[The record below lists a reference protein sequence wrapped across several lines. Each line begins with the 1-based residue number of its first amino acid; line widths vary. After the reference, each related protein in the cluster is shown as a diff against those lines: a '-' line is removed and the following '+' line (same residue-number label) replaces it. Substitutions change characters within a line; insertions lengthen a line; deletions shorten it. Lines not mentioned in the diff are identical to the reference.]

1 MSINPDRPRPDSA
14 PSDARMS
21 VDEDWTQLRALL
33 LAPEQTQLDELRER
47 LDHRL
52 IQPCE
57 ISRVLPEALAIRGE
71 RDQQLSNILTPYVE
85 NGFVAAV
92 RKSPRAIVDAIAPI
106 IGPAIR
112 QSIQQVF
119 NEMVQTLNEA
129 LEHSM
134 SAKGLRWRYEAWKTG
149 RPFGEVVLLHTLVY
163 RVEQVYLIH
172 RETGLLLHHAA
183 TGAAVVQDQHV
194 LSGMLTAI
202 QSYVRDSFGASQDQT
217 LDQFHVGDWTVRIEQ
232 GSRAYLAAV
241 VRGSPPAKLREDLR
255 DALDR
260 IHAEYANTLSAFDG
274 DAAAFHAVRPHL
286 EGCLQAHYEPPP
298 RPSALKL
305 WILGGAV
312 LLAFSWWGLMV
323 YQTHARW
330 SNLLAELRAEPG
342 IVVTVAKSTWG
353 AYHLEGLRDPLAKD
367 PSAMVSE
374 ADFDSSTVKATWSS
388 YYALEPQLV
397 STRAQ
402 SMLQPPSTVKLT
414 LEGDT
419 LVATGSAPIEW
430 ARETRR
436 LAVLVPGISQYRDE
450 GLVTISIPVLLD
462 QVNRTVIHF
471 RSGFSTIDPSERAV
485 LDAVSTTLRELDQAA
500 LQSGQRV
507 ALEVLGSSDAT
518 GSAVFNLQLSKQRAQ
533 AVLAILGEKR
543 LGDGITL
550 VTATARISDQRAA
563 TRETGSQRIVTLRAS
578 LTAPEQVLETAR
590 P

>member
-1 MSINPDRPRPDSA
+1 
-14 PSDARMS
+14 
-21 VDEDWTQLRALL
+21 
-33 LAPEQTQLDELRER
+33 
-47 LDHRL
+47 
-52 IQPCE
+52 
-57 ISRVLPEALAIRGE
+57 
-71 RDQQLSNILTPYVE
+71 
-85 NGFVAAV
+85 
-92 RKSPRAIVDAIAPI
+92 
-106 IGPAIR
+106 
-112 QSIQQVF
+112 
-119 NEMVQTLNEA
+119 
-129 LEHSM
+129 
-134 SAKGLRWRYEAWKTG
+134 
-149 RPFGEVVLLHTLVY
+149 
-163 RVEQVYLIH
+163 
-172 RETGLLLHHAA
+172 
-183 TGAAVVQDQHV
+183 
-194 LSGMLTAI
+194 
-202 QSYVRDSFGASQDQT
+202 
-217 LDQFHVGDWTVRIEQ
+217 
-232 GSRAYLAAV
+232 
-241 VRGSPPAKLREDLR
+241 
-255 DALDR
+255 
-260 IHAEYANTLSAFDG
+260 
-274 DAAAFHAVRPHL
+274 
-286 EGCLQAHYEPPP
+286 
-298 RPSALKL
+298 
-305 WILGGAV
+305 
-312 LLAFSWWGLMV
+312 
-323 YQTHARW
+323 
-330 SNLLAELRAEPG
+330 
-342 IVVTVAKSTWG
+342 
-353 AYHLEGLRDPLAKD
+353 
-367 PSAMVSE
+367 MVSE

-471 RSGFSTIDPSERAV
+471 RSGSSTIDPSERAV

-507 ALEVLGSSDAT
+507 ALEVLGSTDAT
-518 GSAVFNLQLSKQRAQ
+518 GSAALNLQLSKQRAQ

>member
-1 MSINPDRPRPDSA
+1 MSTDPHRPHRDS
-14 PSDARMS
+14 PSSEGRAS
-21 VDEDWTQLRALL
+21 LDEDWTQLRTLL
-33 LAPEQTQLDELRER
+33 LSPEQTQLDELRDR
-47 LDHRL
+47 LDNRAV
-52 IQPCE
+52 QPRE
-57 ISRVLPEALAIRGE
+57 ISRVLPEAFAMRGE
-71 RDQQLSNILTPYVE
+71 TDQHLSKVLTPYVE

-134 SAKGLRWRYEAWKTG
+134 SAKGLSWRYEAWKTG
-149 RPFGEVVLLHTLVY
+149 RPFGEVILLHTLVY
-163 RVEQVYLIH
+163 RVEQVYLVH
-172 RETGLLLHHAA
+172 RETGLLLHHVA

-260 IHAEYANTLSAFDG
+260 IHAEYADSLSAFDG
-274 DAAAFHAVRPHL
+274 DAAAFHAARPHL

-312 LLAFSWWGLMV
+312 MLALSWWGLMI

-330 SNLLAELRAEPG
+330 SNLLAGLRAEPG

-374 ADFDSSTVKATWSS
+374 AGFDSSTVKATWSS

-414 LEGDT
+414 LEGNT

-430 ARETRR
+430 ARETKR
-436 LAVLVPGISQYRDE
+436 LAPLIPGIIHYRDE
-450 GLVTISIPVLLD
+450 DLVTRSVPDLLTQINQTVVHFSPGSSAVEKGELAALSSVAALLGQLD
-462 QVNRTVIHF
+462 QSAF
-471 RSGFSTIDPSERAV
+471 RSG
-485 LDAVSTTLRELDQAA
+485 
-500 LQSGQRV
+500 QSV
-507 ALEVLGSSDAT
+507 ALEIR
-518 GSAVFNLQLSKQRAQ
+518 GSADETGPESINVQLSKARAD
-533 AVLAILGEKR
+533 AVRTVLGGERLGEATTIITDIVTGAKQRTPKR
-543 LGDGITL
+543 DS
-550 VTATARISDQRAA
+550 AN
-563 TRETGSQRIVTLRAS
+563 QRIAS
-578 LTAPEQVLETAR
+578 LHARLVQVGKEIS
-590 P
+590 PP